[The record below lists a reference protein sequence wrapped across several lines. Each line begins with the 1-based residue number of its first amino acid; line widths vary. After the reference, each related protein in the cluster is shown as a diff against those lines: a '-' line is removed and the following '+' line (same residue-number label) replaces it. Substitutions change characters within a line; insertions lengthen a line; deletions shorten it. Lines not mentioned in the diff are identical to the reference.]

1 MQLQNL
7 LADIPA
13 QLDSELSER
22 LVSKGA
28 VTIER
33 ILSRGQSSPDSG
45 WYDQNEDEWVA
56 VIEGEAIL
64 TFADGRDYHLHAGDH
79 LLIPAHSQHRVSWTM
94 LTIIATW
101 SHARTL

>member
-7 LADIPA
+7 FVDIPA
-13 QLDSELSER
+13 QLDSERCER
-22 LVSKGA
+22 LVSQGA

-45 WYDQNEDEWVA
+45 WYDQTEDEWV
-56 VIEGEAIL
+56 VVLEGEAIL

-79 LLIPAHSQHRVSWTM
+79 LLIPAHSQHRVSWTPSDRT
-94 LTIIATW
+94 TIWLAV
-101 SHARTL
+101 HF

>member
-7 LADIPA
+7 LANIPA

-56 VIEGEAIL
+56 VI
-64 TFADGRDYHLHAGDH
+64 
-79 LLIPAHSQHRVSWTM
+79 
-94 LTIIATW
+94 
-101 SHARTL
+101 

>member
-1 MQLQNL
+1 MQLHNL
-7 LADIPA
+7 LANIPA
-13 QLDSELSER
+13 QLNSEQSER

-56 VIEGEAIL
+56 VIDGEAIL
-64 TFADGRDYHLHAGDH
+64 EFADGRNYHLHAGDH
-79 LLIPAHSQHRVSWTM
+79 LLIPAHSQHRVSWTPSDRT
-94 LTIIATW
+94 TIWLAV
-101 SHARTL
+101 HF

>member
-13 QLDSELSER
+13 QLDSERCER
-22 LVSKGA
+22 LVSQGA
-28 VTIER
+28 VTIKR

-45 WYDQNEDEWVA
+45 WYDQTEDEWV
-56 VIEGEAIL
+56 VVLEGEAIL

-79 LLIPAHSQHRVSWTM
+79 LLIPAHSQHRVAWTPADRT
-94 LTIIATW
+94 TIWLAV
-101 SHARTL
+101 HF

>member
-56 VIEGEAIL
+56 VIEGDAIL

-79 LLIPAHSQHRVSWTM
+79 LLIPAHSQHRVSWTPSDRT
-94 LTIIATW
+94 TIWLAI
-101 SHARTL
+101 HF